1 MRANERAIFEAFVRF
16 VPNFAGRPVDWG
28 NGADP
33 PDVLCHSNGI
43 RIGIELAEWLDQ
55 WHIANGKKQE
65 REDDSYRPV
74 LRQAVEIPLRHI
86 TEIWMVP
93 SRYLQPSDAA
103 PFARE
108 LFAFVREL
116 DACWPQ
122 RDDADD
128 PQGCDIEDFSG
139 YSTLTKYLAG
149 LECYGT
155 RRPSPAREWLNMY
168 GVGAA
173 YDPDDAVQA
182 LQSVLAKKCAKY
194 ETLRSDQQLD
204 ELYLLL
210 YYDQGWQYNPPYES
224 PDWGFGDVVRSLRAA
239 AATMHGRFDRIFL
252 FDSVNRRAGE
262 IWPGT

>member
-1 MRANERAIFEAFVRF
+1 MRANERAVFEAFVQL
-16 VPNFAGRPVDWG
+16 VPNFAGRPVEWG
-28 NGADP
+28 DGADP

-43 RIGIELAEWLDQ
+43 RIGIELAEWLDE

-74 LRQAVEIPLRHI
+74 LQQAAKIPLRHI

-103 PFARE
+103 AFARE
-108 LFAFVREL
+108 FFAFVSEL
-116 DACWPQ
+116 DADWPQ
-122 RDDADD
+122 REDADD
-128 PQGCDIEDFSG
+128 PQGSDIEDFRDFSI
-139 YSTLTKYLAG
+139 LTKYLSG

-155 RRPSPAREWLNMY
+155 RRPAPAREWLNMY

-182 LQSVLAKKCAKY
+182 LLNVFEKKCAKY
-194 ETLRSDQQLD
+194 GTLRADQQLD

-210 YYDQGWQYNPPYES
+210 YYDRAWQYNPPYGS
-224 PDWGFGDVVRSLRAA
+224 PDWDFGDVVCSLRGATE
-239 AATMHGRFDRIFL
+239 TMHGQFDRI
-252 FDSVNRRAGE
+252 SCS
-262 IWPGT
+262 IQ